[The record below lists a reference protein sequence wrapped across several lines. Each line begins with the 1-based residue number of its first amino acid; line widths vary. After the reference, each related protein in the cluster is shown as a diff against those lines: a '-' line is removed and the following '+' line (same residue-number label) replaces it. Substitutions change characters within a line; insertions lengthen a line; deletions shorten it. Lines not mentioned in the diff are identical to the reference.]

1 MKKVCKS
8 QKVVSASRKEKKKC
22 PSEKNFKK
30 QQQRDENNWDYLGWL
45 HWFQGVK
52 SALHFWGRKVTQ
64 L

>member
-30 QQQRDENNWDYLGWL
+30 QQQRDENN
-45 HWFQGVK
+45 
-52 SALHFWGRKVTQ
+52 
-64 L
+64 